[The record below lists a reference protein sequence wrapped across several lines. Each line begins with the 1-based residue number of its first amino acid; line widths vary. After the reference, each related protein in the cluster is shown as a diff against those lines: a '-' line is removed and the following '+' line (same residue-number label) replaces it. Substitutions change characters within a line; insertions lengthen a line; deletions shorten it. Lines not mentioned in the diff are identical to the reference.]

1 MAPSGCYYVG
11 ILTYS
16 LSGCQDACL
25 SVTGNGYYSDFIVLA
40 TNATIFTDS
49 GCTTTAPSGYYSNTL
64 SAGTLCYTVG
74 LSGLVTSVSTCF
86 ATPTPSPTQTPTVT
100 PTSVFTTQFVSCE
113 DGSNIFRFRGS
124 SIPTTTGNTYFISGG
139 TEFVGC
145 ATIIQNDG
153 RGPLLDSNGV
163 IFTSVNDCGDGLCPR
178 TTRTASILS
187 RCSDGQIVYFNV
199 DTDTAF
205 IGATYTYQGECYS
218 FIKFDGPGGPYI
230 GSPQFKDCISC
241 SFTPTPTPTPFPT
254 QTVTPSVSSSPTSC
268 AYNEFCFNTSLFS
281 LSGFNGNYQ
290 STQNYYNSRLY
301 YTGDGITTG
310 FIYHT
315 GTQWCLSSSLGGTC
329 QLKGKSPC
337 YSNCPDISSNNFV
350 SGLCPTPTPS
360 PNNCSTLNFDA
371 YFDCDYTP
379 IPTPTTSI
387 DCGNVDFTFSTT
399 PGTPSP
405 TNTSV
410 YTVGLDFNIFKTSQT
425 PTPSFTA
432 TLTPTPTN
440 RVQISGQATF
450 TIIDSTFDSPITK
463 VLVSCFTGEEY
474 YVTNQLIFES
484 TIVSLGFIMSV
495 LIITP
500 SGNQYL
506 CVRYDRDVTNLSPN
520 SNVIQIYSIYGNCD
534 SCDIRITQTPTVTPT
549 LTSTPTQTTTNTRT
563 PTSTPTQ
570 TQTLTPSVTIGL
582 TPTMTPSNTET
593 LTPTPTNTM
602 TSTPTNSNT
611 QTQTPS
617 QTITVTPTKTI
628 TKTPTQTKTSQ
639 VTPTQTKTQTTT
651 PTNTVTSTTTPT
663 ITKTPTITPTI
674 TATITN
680 TATITKTPTP
690 SNTATHTKTPTH
702 TQTPTPSFTIGIT
715 PSETAKTTVTPTK
728 TPTNTPS
735 QTTTMTPSTTRTVAF
750 RTTWQDP
757 NGIQTIAELPLL
769 NYPAA
774 FPLVVNWGDG
784 TDSTLTSYT
793 DPEVVHMYGDGNAY
807 QVTIV
812 DSLKYVF
819 SFGLSSLSQE
829 RKNMLKSVDEWGMF
843 EAFTTTRLFEG
854 CENLNC
860 ASVIDI
866 PSFNNTFDLNKMFY
880 DCTGLTSI
888 NLVENW
894 DVSPVTG
901 TTYMF
906 YNTNFNISE
915 LNSWDTSNIINMS
928 YMFGSNPSFN
938 SDITQWNVSNVT
950 NMSGMFSDTNSF
962 NQDLSTWESSGSSL
976 SAVTN
981 MSNMFNGALS
991 FDQDLGGWNISNVSN
1006 FSGFMSGGVPLRTAF
1021 LDSIYTNWST
1031 LSVQPNLNPVS
1042 FDGIYYSI
1050 SGGQAGRDVLTNAPN
1065 NWTIIDAG
1073 GI

>member
-1 MAPSGCYYVG
+1 MAPSYCYSAG
-11 ILTYS
+11 TLTFNAS
-16 LSGCQDACL
+16 SCEGACL
-25 SVTGNGYYSDFIVLA
+25 TITGSNYYSNFYILD
-40 TNATIFTDS
+40 TNATLYSDS
-49 GCTTTAPSGYYSNTL
+49 GCTTTAPQGYYSNSITG
-64 SAGTLCYTVG
+64 GTMCYTVG
-74 LSGLVTSVSTCF
+74 LSGVVTSVSTCF
-86 ATPTPSPTQTPTVT
+86 VTPTPTPSITPTLT

-113 DGSNIFRFRGS
+113 DGSKVFRFRGS
-124 SIPTTTGNTYFISGG
+124 SIPSITGNTYFINGG
-139 TEFVGC
+139 SEFVGC
-145 ATIIQNDG
+145 ATITINDG
-153 RGPLLDSNGV
+153 SGPLFDSNGV
-163 IFTSVNDCGDGLCPR
+163 TFTLVGDCGDGLCPR
-178 TTRTASILS
+178 TSRNASVLS
-187 RCSDGQIVYFNV
+187 KCSNGEIVYFNV

-205 IGATYTYQGECYS
+205 VGATYIYNGECYS
-218 FIKFDGPGGPYI
+218 FIRFDGPGGDYI

-241 SFTPTPTPTPFPT
+241 NITPTPTPTPFPT
-254 QTVTPSVSSSPTSC
+254 QTVTPSVSSTPTAC
-268 AYNEFCFNTSLFS
+268 EYNEFCFTTTLSS
-281 LSGFNGNYQ
+281 LSGFNGNYG
-290 STQNYYNSRLY
+290 STQNYYNNRLY
-301 YTGDGITTG
+301 YTGDGLTTG
-310 FIYHT
+310 IIYHT
-315 GTQWCLSSSLGGTC
+315 GTQWCLSNSLGGSC
-329 QLKGKSPC
+329 YLKGKTPC

-350 SGLCPTPTPS
+350 GGICPTPTPS
-360 PNNCSTLNFDA
+360 PQNCSTLSFDA
-371 YFDCDYTP
+371 YFDCEYIP
-379 IPTPTTSI
+379 SPTPTTSI
-387 DCGNVDFTFSTT
+387 DCGAVDFTFITT

-405 TNTSV
+405 TSSPL
-410 YTVGLDFNIFKTSQT
+410 YTIGLDFNIFKTSQT

-440 RVQISGQATF
+440 RVQISGQAIF
-450 TIIDSTFDSPITK
+450 TIIDSPFDSTVTK
-463 VLVSCFTGEEY
+463 VLVNCVTGEEY
-474 YVTNQLIFES
+474 FVSNQLIFDS
-484 TIVSLGFIMSV
+484 TTVSIGFIMSI

-500 SGNQYL
+500 IGNQYL
-506 CVRYDRDVTNLSPN
+506 CVRYDRDVTNVSSN
-520 SNVIQIYSIYGNCD
+520 SNVIQIYSIYGTCD
-534 SCDIRITQTPTVTPT
+534 SCVIRITQTPTLTPTTTPTPTQTITNTQTPTTTPTQTPT
-549 LTSTPTQTTTNTRT
+549 LTAT
-563 PTSTPTQ
+563 
-570 TQTLTPSVTIGL
+570 VTVGL

-593 LTPTPTNTM
+593 PTRTPSNTP
-602 TSTPTNSNT
+602 T
-611 QTQTPS
+611 QTQTNTPTQTQTYS
-617 QTITVTPTKTI
+617 QTVTVTPTRTT

-639 VTPTQTKTQTTT
+639 VTLTPTQTQTKTPTNTPTMTIT
-651 PTNTVTSTTTPT
+651 PTNT
-663 ITKTPTITPTI
+663 ITPTM
-674 TATITN
+674 TQTPTN
-680 TATITKTPTP
+680 TNTSSKTPTP
-690 SNTATHTKTPTH
+690 TQTATHTKTPTH

-938 SDITQWNVSNVT
+938 VDITQWNVSNVT

-1006 FSGFMSGGVPLRTAF
+1006 FSGFMGGGVPLRTAF

-1031 LSVQPNLNPVS
+1031 LSVQQNLNPVS

-1050 SGGQAGRDVLTNAPN
+1050 AGGQSGRDILTNSPN